1 MLMVATNA
9 HSSSDIPSYISR
21 PLLLPLI
28 VTTGYMILDDC
39 FYCGARGTL
48 AVSTSPD
55 SSDRSSDISRSLLLP
70 PTVAMGYM
78 TLDGCCYCWTCGTC
92 GFY

>member
-1 MLMVATNA
+1 MLAVATNA
-9 HSSSDIPSYISR
+9 HSSDGPSYISE

-28 VTTGYMILDDC
+28 VTTGYMISDDC
-39 FYCGARGTL
+39 CYYGACGTL

-78 TLDGCCYCWTCGTC
+78 TLDDCCYCWTRGTC